1 MKNIPGSS
9 FPDRVRNPNLRAG
22 FTSAGKRGAAGAGKR
37 DAGVT
42 LGTRT
47 SAAGV
52 TKLGRGIYVYV

>member
-1 MKNIPGSS
+1 
-9 FPDRVRNPNLRAG
+9 VRNPNLRAG